1 LKRDAV
7 LRHQHNR
14 AAAGTGRTLEKVDFS
29 LADGSALLKRLRML
43 WVLRWIPQRLAYQIA
58 LAVLIAW
65 LPLLILTAYQ
75 GAAFG
80 NTVQVPFL
88 VDLVQYARFLV
99 ALPCAIALGHYV
111 NPRLASVLNSFLQGN
126 IVTDKDVPRFEAAIV
141 RAKTL
146 RSSIIAEV
154 VILALVFLYTSL
166 RLHRESSTDI
176 SSWHYARHGALISAT
191 AADWWFLWVSM
202 PLLLFGWFLWG
213 WRLGVWTYL
222 LFRISRL
229 DLRVVATHP
238 DRTGGLNFI
247 QVGMRRFSV
256 LVFAISCILCA
267 SIGEEILFNG
277 ATLRSYELELALFF
291 LMCLAVILG
300 PLMMFTPILI
310 RSKLEYWG
318 KYGPLAGSYVQGF
331 DEKWFVQADYRHH
344 SLLGSPDLQSLA
356 DLRHSYAGISEM
368 RTVLVSRTTVG
379 IFGIAYVVPAI
390 PLLASVISFRR
401 VLSEVYV
408 LLLK

>member
-1 LKRDAV
+1 M
-7 LRHQHNR
+7 
-14 AAAGTGRTLEKVDFS
+14 EKVEFS

-43 WVLRWIPQRLAYQIA
+43 WVFRWIPQKLACQIA

-65 LPLLILTAYQ
+65 LPLLILTAHQ

-99 ALPCAIALGHYV
+99 ALPCAIALGRYI
-111 NPRLASVLNSFLQGN
+111 NPRLTSVLNSFLKGN
-126 IVTDKDVPRFEAAIV
+126 IVTDKDFPRFEAAIV
-141 RAKTL
+141 RAKAL

-166 RLHRESSTDI
+166 RLHRESATDI

-213 WRLGVWTYL
+213 WRLGVWAYL

-238 DRTGGLNFI
+238 DRTGGPEFHSDRNAEVFGTGFRDLLHPLR
-247 QVGMRRFSV
+247 VDRR
-256 LVFAISCILCA
+256 
-267 SIGEEILFNG
+267 GD
-277 ATLRSYELELALFF
+277 
-291 LMCLAVILG
+291 
-300 PLMMFTPILI
+300 P
-310 RSKLEYWG
+310 
-318 KYGPLAGSYVQGF
+318 VQ
-331 DEKWFVQADYRHH
+331 WRNA
-344 SLLGSPDLQSLA
+344 
-356 DLRHSYAGISEM
+356 
-368 RTVLVSRTTVG
+368 
-379 IFGIAYVVPAI
+379 
-390 PLLASVISFRR
+390 PLL
-401 VLSEVYV
+401 
-408 LLLK
+408 